1 MYLLDNAKRK
11 KNYSELM
18 AARTRLRKIFPRI
31 LSAILAILDETH
43 YKDLLIGRQ
52 NITEFIL
59 QIAEYYQ
66 GKSGLDSPGE
76 TEMFG
81 FLSDISIKASF
92 NPFPNAKMETPSEI
106 LVWFAS
112 YVNCI
117 LERKD
122 LEWTEKRAEDM
133 EKIFQALLGKS

>member
-1 MYLLDNAKRK
+1 
-11 KNYSELM
+11 
-18 AARTRLRKIFPRI
+18 
-31 LSAILAILDETH
+31 
-43 YKDLLIGRQ
+43 
-52 NITEFIL
+52 
-59 QIAEYYQ
+59 
-66 GKSGLDSPGE
+66 
-76 TEMFG
+76 
-81 FLSDISIKASF
+81 
-92 NPFPNAKMETPSEI
+92 METPNEI